1 MESPQNT
8 QKIQVKASDEA
19 LKGSYA
25 NAMSV
30 THTKEEFILDFLS
43 LFPPQGIINARII
56 MSPGHLKRVVAA
68 LADNLK
74 KYEDKF
80 GKIKESEEPKGATVG
95 FQDRG

>member
-1 MESPQNT
+1 MENAQNT
-8 QKIQVKASDEA
+8 QKIQIKASDEA

-43 LFPPQGIINARII
+43 LFPPQGIINARVI

-80 GKIKESEEPKGATVG
+80 GKIKESEEPKGTTVG

>member
-1 MESPQNT
+1 MENNT
-8 QKIQVKASDEA
+8 QKIQIKASDDV

-30 THTKEEFILDFLS
+30 SHTKEEFILDFLS
-43 LFPPQGIINARII
+43 LFPPQGIINSRVI

-80 GKIKESEEPKGATVG
+80 GKIKESEEPKGTTVG
-95 FQDRG
+95 FQDRN

>member
-1 MESPQNT
+1 MENNT
-8 QKIQVKASDEA
+8 QKIQIKASDDV

-30 THTKEEFILDFLS
+30 SHTKEEFILDFLS
-43 LFPPQGIINARII
+43 LFPPQGIINSRVI

-80 GKIKESEEPKGATVG
+80 GKIKESEEPKGTTVG

>member
-1 MESPQNT
+1 MENNNT
-8 QKIQVKASDEA
+8 QKIQIKANDDV

-30 THTKEEFILDFLS
+30 SHTKEEFILDFLS
-43 LFPPQGIINARII
+43 LFQPQGMINSRVI
-56 MSPGHLKRVVAA
+56 MSPGHIKRVVAA

-80 GKIKESEEPKGATVG
+80 GKIKESEAPQGTTVG
-95 FQDRG
+95 FHDRK